1 MIRFLLAVVLMA
13 FSIGTARAGDDI
25 LHFAS
30 QPEWV
35 TTVAA
40 PAAKPIDGAITF
52 RLMDFQVRFDDRGT
66 HTFARQLVRINSPEG
81 LLAAGNVGLAWQPA
95 FGGATVHRVVIHR
108 GTETIDVLK
117 DGKGF
122 QILRREA
129 GLESLMITGI
139 LTAIFQVP
147 DLRVGD
153 ELEVAYTI
161 DSNNPV
167 LAGHVESI
175 LPLTKMPPVDRM
187 ALRYSWPVGRAVKW
201 AAGPLVP
208 KGVLTRQ
215 GGWQT
220 LALTRDGW
228 LTPDIPAGAP
238 GRFYYGGVIQVADF
252 ADWAQVAETMRPLY
266 IKAATIGADSPV
278 MAEVKRIAA
287 LSPDLKMRAGEA
299 LRVVQ
304 SQVRYLARVD
314 GLGNYTP
321 ENADVVW
328 TGKSGDCKGKTV
340 LLLAML
346 RALGITAEPA
356 LVSATDGDG
365 LDGSLPMPGRFNHVL
380 VRATIDGKVY
390 WLDGTRLGD
399 RGVETIAVPG
409 FKWALPLEDAKPA
422 LAALAATEP
431 SLPDTEY
438 RLDLDA
444 RDGLTKPAKASG
456 SVIYRG
462 ETGSRMRLSLSVIAA
477 AKRDELLHSM
487 WTDRYSWIDLDKVDY
502 AIDDKTGD
510 VSMSFTGKAKMTWAS
525 GGLDS
530 AQRYEA
536 DYSQLGRD
544 ISPKR
549 DKDVNGAPVAVDGD
563 YTLNRETILLPDN
576 GKGFSIEGDSFDK
589 VVGGIHYVR
598 TAALKDGRFEMS
610 AAASNKPFEISYAA
624 AKDADKL
631 TDGLYA
637 RELFIRAPADYEMG
651 SVTPDPKAPAAATDP
666 ADTSLGEISRLAV
679 AGKNEDALKLVDTR
693 IAGGEKGAPILAM
706 RGQLLG
712 RLSRTKEAD
721 AAYDQALA
729 TDRRD
734 PTALLGKA
742 QMLVDAGR
750 LEDSL
755 ILYDR
760 LILLRPDSTDAYRKR
775 GQVRFDLGDSIGAM
789 SDAAILI
796 AKVPDDYWARS
807 TRAFLYLEQDKPTEA
822 LAETHDLLKLKPN
835 DGDAHWLQGYVL
847 AAMGKRADALAE
859 LDRAIAIEPKS
870 GAYYVKLNFDL
881 EKDDQT
887 RLADMLELIK
897 LDPSSDVPAPA
908 LRRLL
913 ANPASRSAIVA
924 AYDTAVDANGDD
936 EDVANERDLM
946 AAIGGDPKAYV
957 ARGDTLLAK
966 KPDDADR
973 LNDACW
979 RRAMFKVELEAATA
993 QCDKAIAKDR
1003 TAQILDSRGLVW
1015 LQRGD
1020 WAKAAADYGD
1030 AVATRP
1036 RLASSL
1042 YGRGLARARLGQAAA
1057 GKADMAAA
1065 ARIDPR
1071 IADNYLGYGLKP

>member
-1 MIRFLLAVVLMA
+1 MIRFLLAVALMM
-13 FSIGTARAGDDI
+13 FSIGTAYAGDDT
-25 LHFAS
+25 LHFAA
-30 QPEWV
+30 QPDWV
-35 TTVAA
+35 APVAE
-40 PAAKPIDGAITF
+40 PAAKPIDGAVTL
-52 RLMDFQVRFDDRGT
+52 RLMDFQVHFDERGS
-66 HTFARQLVRINSPEG
+66 HTFARQIVRINSPEG
-81 LLAAGNVGLAWQPA
+81 LIAAGNVGLAWQPA

-161 DSNNPV
+161 DTGNPV
-167 LAGHVESI
+167 LAGHVESMMA
-175 LPLTKMPPVDRM
+175 LTKMPPVDRI
-187 ALRYSWPVGRAVKW
+187 ALRYTWPAGRDLKW
-201 AAGPLVP
+201 AVGPLAP
-208 KGVLTRQ
+208 KGVLTKQ
-215 GGWQT
+215 GAWQI
-220 LALTRDGW
+220 LTIARDGW
-228 LTPDIPAGAP
+228 MTPDIPVGAP
-238 GRFYYGGVIQVADF
+238 GRFSNGGVIQVADF
-252 ADWAQVAETMRPLY
+252 ADWAQVAETMRPLFV
-266 IKAATIGADSPV
+266 KAATIGADSPI

-287 LSPDLKMRAGEA
+287 LSPDPKVRAGEA

-346 RALGITAEPA
+346 RALGVAAEPA

-409 FKWALPLEDAKPA
+409 FKWALPLEDTKPA
-422 LAALAATEP
+422 LVSLAATEP
-431 SLPDTEY
+431 SLPDTEF

-444 RDGLTKPAKASG
+444 RAGLAKPAKASG
-456 SVIYRG
+456 SVTYRG
-462 ETGSRMRLSLSVIAA
+462 EAGSRMRISFSMIGA
-477 AKRDELLHSM
+477 AKRDKILHSM
-487 WTDRYSWIDLDKVDY
+487 WTSRYSWIDLDTVNY
-502 AIDDKTGD
+502 AVDDKTGD
-510 VSMSFTGKAKMTWAS
+510 VSVSFTGKAKMTWS
-525 GGLDS
+525 TGGLDS

-544 ISPKR
+544 IAPKR
-549 DKDVNGAPVAVDGD
+549 EKDAGGAPVAVDGD
-563 YTLNRETILLPDN
+563 YTLTRETILLPDN
-576 GKGFSIEGDSFDK
+576 GKGFTIEGDAFDK
-589 VVGGIHYVR
+589 TVGGIHYVR

-610 AAASNKPFEISYAA
+610 AAASNKPFEIGYAA
-624 AKDADKL
+624 AKDADTL
-631 TDGLYA
+631 TDGLFA
-637 RELFIRAPADYEMG
+637 KELFIRAPADYEVG
-651 SVTPDPKAPAAATDP
+651 STTPDTKAPATDSTP

-679 AGKNEDALKLVDTR
+679 AGKNDDALKLVDTR

-706 RGQLLG
+706 RGQLLDRLG
-712 RLSRTKEAD
+712 RDKEAS

-775 GQVRFDLGDSIGAM
+775 GAVRFDLGDGVGAM
-789 SDAAILI
+789 SDAGILI
-796 AKVPDDYWARS
+796 SRVPDDYWAHS
-807 TRAFLYLEQDKPTEA
+807 TRAFLYLDQGKATEA
-822 LAETHDLLKLKPN
+822 LGETHDLLELKPS
-835 DGDAHWLQGYVL
+835 DVDAHWLQGYVL
-847 AAMGKRADALAE
+847 AATGRRADAIAE
-859 LDRAIAIEPKS
+859 LDRTIAIEPRS
-870 GAYYVKLNFDL
+870 GVYYVKLDFDL
-881 EKDDQT
+881 ESDDKG

-897 LDPSSDVPAPA
+897 LDPSSDVPALA

-913 ANPASRSAIVA
+913 ATPAPRSAIIA

-936 EDVANERDLM
+936 KDVANERDLM
-946 AAIGGDPKAYV
+946 VAIGGDPKAYI
-957 ARGDTLLAK
+957 ARGDALLAK
-966 KPDDADR
+966 MPDDADR

-993 QCDKAIAKDR
+993 QCDKAIAKNR

-1030 AVATRP
+1030 ALAMRP
-1036 RLASSL
+1036 RMASSL

-1057 GKADMAAA
+1057 SKADMAAA
-1065 ARIDPR
+1065 ARIDPT
-1071 IADNYLGYGLKP
+1071 IADDYLGYGLKP